1 MHMRYAAARAVL
13 GDAFERVRSARVL
26 IVGAGGIGCEVL
38 KDAVLTGI
46 GHIEIIDLDTI
57 DLSNLNRQF
66 LFRKA
71 HIGRSKALVARDA
84 AAAFNRDATIVAH
97 HANVMA
103 PEFSAAFYASF
114 DVVLSALDNLET
126 RRWVNRMCV
135 AADVPCI
142 ESGSAGLLGQV
153 QPIRP
158 RRTECYDCTAHPT
171 PTTFPVCTIRSTP
184 STPVH
189 CIVWA
194 KSWLFPQ
201 LFGAD
206 EDADADEQEL
216 AAAEHSGEDAAE
228 LANLRREARR
238 MRELKD
244 ELHAAAAGEKDAPL
258 THIFDK
264 LYDTDIR
271 RLLSMEDMWAR
282 RTRPTPLTLA
292 DARARGDY
300 CRAAGGLR
308 DQQMLGVSD
317 NADAF
322 MRHGA
327 ALAARGGAQAF
338 DKDDEDALAFV
349 AAAANLRAHIYAI
362 PTKTRFEAKQ
372 IAGNIIPAV
381 ATTNAVVSGLAVMQ
395 ALHVLAQRWDALRV
409 VSLARRATRAFTTFA
424 PAPPNPACAV
434 CHDVYVG
441 VRADPARARLD
452 DVLGAADRLG
462 LARDALSIAAGPR
475 ILYDMDL
482 EDNVPKTLA
491 QLGVHV
497 GDMLTLTDED
507 GVRATVQ
514 LMVGPAS
521 DAAFALEAVPV
532 VPERPRVAPAP
543 AAPASDD
550 DDDVAVVGPPRKRAA
565 PEEEGEAEG
574 APAPAPAPAARKRAA
589 PEDDEPARKRQSTA
603 TTIVLD

>member
-13 GDAFERVRSARVL
+13 GDSFERVRSARVL

-38 KDAVLTGI
+38 KDTVLAGI

-84 AAAFNRDATIVAH
+84 AAAFNRDATIIAH

-244 ELHAAAAGEKDAPL
+244 ELRAAGEKDAPL
-258 THIFDK
+258 TRIFDK

-327 ALAARGGAQAF
+327 ALAARSGTQAF

-441 VRADPARARLD
+441 VRADPERARLD

-482 EDNVPKTLA
+482 DDNVPKTLA

-521 DAAFALEAVPV
+521 DAALALDAVPD
-532 VPERPRVAPAP
+532 VPERPRVDT
-543 AAPASDD
+543 APASDD
-550 DDDVAVVGPPRKRAA
+550 DDDDVAVVAPPRKRAA
-565 PEEEGEAEG
+565 EDA
-574 APAPAPAPAARKRAA
+574 APAPRKRAA
-589 PEDDEPARKRQSTA
+589 TEDEPARKRQSTA

>member
-13 GDAFERVRSARVL
+13 GDSFERVRSARVL

-38 KDAVLTGI
+38 KDTVLAGI

-84 AAAFNRDATIVAH
+84 AAAFNRDATIIAH

-244 ELHAAAAGEKDAPL
+244 ELRAAGEKDAPL
-258 THIFDK
+258 TRIFDK

-327 ALAARGGAQAF
+327 ALAARSGTQAF

-441 VRADPARARLD
+441 VRADPERARLD

-482 EDNVPKTLA
+482 DDNVPKTLA

-521 DAAFALEAVPV
+521 DAALALDAVPD
-532 VPERPRVAPAP
+532 VPERPRVDTAQ
-543 AAPASDD
+543 ASDDD
-550 DDDVAVVGPPRKRAA
+550 DDDVAVVAPPRKRAA
-565 PEEEGEAEG
+565 EDA
-574 APAPAPAPAARKRAA
+574 APAPRKRAA
-589 PEDDEPARKRQSTA
+589 TEDEPARKRQSTA

>member
-13 GDAFERVRSARVL
+13 GDSFERVRSARVL

-38 KDAVLTGI
+38 KDTVLAGI

-84 AAAFNRDATIVAH
+84 AAAFNRDATIIAH

-244 ELHAAAAGEKDAPL
+244 ELRAAGEKDAPL
-258 THIFDK
+258 TRIFDK

-327 ALAARGGAQAF
+327 ALAARSGTQEF

-441 VRADPARARLD
+441 VRADPERARLD

-482 EDNVPKTLA
+482 DDNVPKTLA

-521 DAAFALEAVPV
+521 DAALALDAVPD
-532 VPERPRVAPAP
+532 VPERPRVDT
-543 AAPASDD
+543 APASDD
-550 DDDVAVVGPPRKRAA
+550 DDDDVAVVAPPRKRAA
-565 PEEEGEAEG
+565 EDA
-574 APAPAPAPAARKRAA
+574 APAPRKRAA
-589 PEDDEPARKRQSTA
+589 EDAAPAPRKRAATEDEPARKRQSTA